1 MKHPN
6 KKVEMLNRLRAKSKM
21 LSCFN
26 FWLGTKK
33 ARAKELLTMRTL
45 AEAFVD
51 MALNQVAEQR
61 IGSKTVSVELNDL

>member
-6 KKVEMLNRLRAKSKM
+6 KKVEMLNRLRAKENM
-21 LSCFN
+21 FSCFN
-26 FWLGTKK
+26 FWLGIRK

-51 MALNQVAEQR
+51 MALNQVADQR